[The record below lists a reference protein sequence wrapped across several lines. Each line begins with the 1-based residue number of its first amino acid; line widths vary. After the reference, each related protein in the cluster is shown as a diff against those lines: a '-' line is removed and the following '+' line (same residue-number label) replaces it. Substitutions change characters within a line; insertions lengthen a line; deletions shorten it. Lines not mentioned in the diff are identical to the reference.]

1 MAKKIGVIG
10 AGGWGTA
17 LAVLLSENGNKVT
30 LYEHFPEYAAKLRTQ
45 RENKT
50 FLPGVKI
57 PRGVEI
63 TSALPEA
70 VKEAEIILFAV
81 PSKHLPGVL
90 NLMDPGSLKRG
101 LIFVSA
107 IKGIDRATLKRMS
120 QLISGRFGKNH
131 EVAVLSGPSHAEEVG
146 RKTPTAVVIAA
157 KKIKTAEIL
166 QKVFSG
172 PYFRVYASDDVVG
185 VELGGAVK
193 NVIALAKGVLDG
205 MGLGDNTTAALMTR
219 GLAEMKRLGRKL
231 GARPETLNGLSGT
244 GDLIV
249 TCMSRHSR
257 NRSVGERLGKG
268 EKLPAILASMK
279 MVAEGVTTADSCHR
293 LAKKMGVE
301 MPIAREMYRILFQG
315 ASPAGAVKSLMG
327 RKLKREEVQ

>member
-17 LAVLLSENGNKVT
+17 LAVLLSENGNEVS
-30 LYEHFPEYAAKLRTQ
+30 LYEHFPEYAVKLRVQ
-45 RENKT
+45 KENKT

-57 PRGVEI
+57 PRGVVI
-63 TSALPEA
+63 TSSLAEA
-70 VKEAEIILFAV
+70 VKGAAIILFAV

-90 NLMDPGSLKRG
+90 ELMDTGSLKKG
-101 LIFVSA
+101 AIFVSA
-107 IKGIDRATLKRMS
+107 IKGIDRTTLKRMS
-120 QLISGRFGKNH
+120 QLISGRFGKKF

-166 QKVFSG
+166 QEVFSG
-172 PYFRVYASDDVVG
+172 PYFRVYASDDVIG

-268 EKLPAILASMK
+268 EKLPAILASME

-293 LAKKMGVE
+293 LAKKLGVE
-301 MPIAREMYRILFQG
+301 MPIAREMYRILFRG
-315 ASPAGAVKSLMG
+315 ASPAGAVKALMG

>member
-17 LAVLLSENGNKVT
+17 LGVLLAENGNEIS
-30 LYEHFPEYAAKLRTQ
+30 LYEHFPEYADRLRKD

-50 FLPGVKI
+50 FLPGVRI
-57 PRGVEI
+57 PAGIKI
-63 TSALPEA
+63 TSSLSEAL
-70 VKEAEIILFAV
+70 KGSGIIIFAV

-90 NLMDPGSLKRG
+90 KLIDPCFLEKGA
-101 LIFVSA
+101 IFVSA

-120 QLISGRFGKNH
+120 QLISGRFGKKF

-146 RKTPTAVVIAA
+146 RKTPTAVVVAA
-157 KKIKTAEIL
+157 EKIKTAEIL

-219 GLAEMKRLGRKL
+219 GLAEMKRLGSKL

-268 EKLPAILASMK
+268 EKLAEILSSMK

-293 LAKKMGVE
+293 LAKKLGVE
-301 MPIAREMYRILFQG
+301 MPIVKEMHRILFKG
-315 ASPAGAVKSLMG
+315 ASPEGAVKALMG
-327 RKLKREEVQ
+327 RKLKREEL

>member
-17 LAVLLSENGNKVT
+17 LAVLLSENGNEVS
-30 LYEHFPEYAAKLRTQ
+30 LYEHFPEYAAKLRQ
-45 RENKT
+45 DRENRT

-57 PRGVEI
+57 PEGIAI
-63 TSALPEA
+63 TSSLPEA
-70 VKEAEIILFAV
+70 LKGSDIILFAV

-90 NLMDPGSLKRG
+90 KLMDERLLRKGAV
-101 LIFVSA
+101 FVSA
-107 IKGIDRATLKRMS
+107 IKGIDRTTLNRMS
-120 QLISGRFGKNH
+120 QLIYGRFGKKF

-146 RKTPTAVVIAA
+146 RKTPTAVVLAA
-157 KKIKTAEIL
+157 KNVKTAETL
-166 QKVFSG
+166 QKLFSG
-172 PYFRVYASDDVVG
+172 PYFRVYASNDVIG

-193 NVIALAKGVLDG
+193 NVIAIAKGVLDG

-231 GARPETLNGLSGT
+231 GAKPETLNGLSGT

-268 EKLPAILASMK
+268 EKLPAILDSMK
-279 MVAEGVTTADSCHR
+279 MVAEGVTTADFCHR
-293 LAKKMGVE
+293 LAKNS
-301 MPIAREMYRILFQG
+301 A
-315 ASPAGAVKSLMG
+315 
-327 RKLKREEVQ
+327 